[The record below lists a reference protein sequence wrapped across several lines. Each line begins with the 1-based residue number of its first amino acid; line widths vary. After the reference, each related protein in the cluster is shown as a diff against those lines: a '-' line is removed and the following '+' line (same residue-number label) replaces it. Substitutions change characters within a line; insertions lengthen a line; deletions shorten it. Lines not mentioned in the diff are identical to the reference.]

1 MTAARRHTAPGHQ
14 LLAFLA
20 RSARSFFLVR
30 WRFFCNPRFVFFRL
44 AHKMR
49 FHSMIGKH
57 GLIFGIGQHGG
68 VLSSL
73 CDKRLH
79 NKHLD
84 RIYSPWHDGCSLNW
98 CCPHQIYENYFDSSS
113 SSNLD
118 VGIQV
123 RYHPALPDRTLR
135 HLRRGISPKAH
146 CSQFLSRHSNFSFRF
161 G

>member
-68 VLSSL
+68 ILSSL

-84 RIYSPWHDGCSLNW
+84 RIYSPWHDVCSSIGAALTKFMKTTSI
-98 CCPHQIYENYFDSSS
+98 PP
-113 SSNLD
+113 
-118 VGIQV
+118 
-123 RYHPALPDRTLR
+123 PAPIWMSAFASDTILP
-135 HLRRGISPKAH
+135 
-146 CSQFLSRHSNFSFRF
+146 
-161 G
+161 